1 MSADEAQEKAVVDAG
16 QDSDGEA
23 EEKGGFNNFV
33 NSPAFLSG
41 IMRRQVLQLMVK
53 SLPEPVQK
61 RIKALKN
68 LQLEYFDIEAKFY
81 EEVYELEKKYQALYN
96 PILEKRRNI
105 VAGTYEPTGKEVEYQ
120 SDHEDDDEITEKMKE
135 LSAEFKGTKLDYPAD
150 VKGIPDFWLKIFRN
164 VTLIS
169 DMVQEHDEVIL
180 KKLKDVTIK
189 YGDEGMSY
197 TLEFHFEPNEYFT
210 NEVLTKQYFLKAAI
224 EKDDPFSFEGTE
236 IYKCVG
242 CEINWNKG
250 MNLTVK
256 TIRKKQKHKA
266 RGAVRTITKV
276 VPNDSFFNFFSP
288 PEVPEDDSKI
298 DSENENLLASDF
310 EIGHFLR
317 SRVIPKAVLY
327 YTGDVVDDDD
337 DDLEEEEEEDA
348 EEEDD
353 DLEGDCDKYI
363 DKIGG
368 SKKENPPEC
377 KQQ

>member
-1 MSADEAQEKAVVDAG
+1 MSEENQDKSLVDAG
-16 QDSDGEA
+16 AESDGET
-23 EEKGGFNNFV
+23 EEKGGFNSFV

-41 IMRRQVLQLMVK
+41 IMRRQVLQVMVK
-53 SLPEPVQK
+53 SLPENVQK
-61 RIKALKN
+61 RVKALKN
-68 LQLEYFDIEAKFY
+68 LQLEYFDIETKFY
-81 EEVYELEKKYQALYN
+81 EEVYELEKKYQALYT
-96 PILEKRRNI
+96 PILDKRRDI
-105 VAGTYEPTGKEVEYQ
+105 VMGTYEPSGKEVEFA
-120 SDHEDDDEITEKMKE
+120 SDHEDDDDLAEKMKE
-135 LSAEFKGTKLDYPAD
+135 LSSDMKETKNDYPAD

-169 DMVQEHDEVIL
+169 DMVQEHDEVL
-180 KKLKDVTIK
+180 LRKLRDVNIK
-189 YGDEGMSY
+189 YADEGMSY
-197 TLEFHFEPNEYFT
+197 ILEFFFEPNEHFT

-242 CEINWNKG
+242 CVINWNKG

-266 RGAVRTITKV
+266 RGAVRTITKQ
-276 VPNDSFFNFFSP
+276 VPNDSFFNFFTP
-288 PEVPEDDSKI
+288 PEVPEDESKI

-327 YTGDVVDDDD
+327 FTGDVVDEDE
-337 DDLEEEEEEDA
+337 DDLEEEEEE
-348 EEEDD
+348 EGEEDD
-353 DLEGDCDKYI
+353 EMEGECDKYM

-368 SKKENPPEC
+368 GKKEHPPEC

>member
-1 MSADEAQEKAVVDAG
+1 MSEESPEKMVADAG
-16 QDSDGEA
+16 QDSDGEP
-23 EEKGGFNNFV
+23 EEKGGFNSYMD
-33 NSPAFLSG
+33 SPAFLSG
-41 IMRRQVLQLMVK
+41 IMRRQVLQAMVK
-53 SLPEPVQK
+53 SLPDNVQK

-68 LQLEYFDIEAKFY
+68 LQLEVFDIETKFY
-81 EEVYELEKKYQALYN
+81 EEVYELEKKYQALYD

-105 VAGTYEPTGKEVEYQ
+105 VNGSYEPSGAEVEFQ
-120 SDHEDDDEITEKMKE
+120 SDHEEDDELAEKMKE
-135 LSAEFKGTKLDYPAD
+135 LSSDLKSTKHDYPAD

-164 VTLIS
+164 VTLVS
-169 DMVQEHDEVIL
+169 DMVQEHDEAVL
-180 KKLKDVTIK
+180 KKLKDVCIK
-189 YGDEGMSY
+189 YSNDGMSY
-197 TLEFHFEPNEYFT
+197 TLEFHFEPNEHFT
-210 NEVLTKQYFLKAAI
+210 NEVLTKQYFLKATI
-224 EKDDPFSFEGTE
+224 DKEDPFSFEGTE
-236 IYKCVG
+236 IFKCVG
-242 CEINWNKG
+242 CTINWNKG

-266 RGAVRTITKV
+266 RGAVRTITKQ
-276 VPNDSFFNFFSP
+276 VPNDSFFNFFTP
-288 PEVPEDDSKI
+288 PEIPEDDTKI

-353 DLEGDCDKYI
+353 DLDGECDKFI
-363 DKIGG
+363 DKIN